1 MAARATRAAE
11 SANASKAKPTAW
23 WRPIAILAAFEL
35 RLQSRDFLAW
45 LAALVFF
52 LLTFGYASGGVIVL
66 VSDLGETPR
75 NAPWAI
81 AQAMAGVTAFG
92 QVITAMTAATTVLR
106 DVGTRSQDLL
116 LATPLSWRAYLG
128 GRFVGTLLV
137 LLAIYAAIPLG
148 LLAGDLMATR
158 GAGATAD
165 ALHLSA
171 IATPALWLVVPNVLV
186 VAALFFSAGALA
198 GGFTV
203 ILFVGLGLI
212 GCWQTGLALAD
223 AGHAVGAF
231 VDPFG
236 NAALSLASAEWSA
249 AEFAERAV
257 ELTPLLV
264 ANRALWLGL
273 GGVLLAA
280 TIRWW
285 RPHVSAGAHVV
296 AHEGALPAAGAR
308 LPDSASLGPLRGAP
322 WWGLVRA
329 EVRFGW
335 RWVLRERGFAALVV
349 LAVLNAVANG
359 WRVADDPTALVRA
372 LEFHARLFGILIAT
386 IYAGELVWR
395 DRDVRAAA
403 LLSALPASPTLRLLA
418 RTTGVGLAL
427 LGLPIALWA
436 VAVVLPLIVGA
447 QPNAPCAA
455 RWLLGVAAPAFLGL
469 LGISL
474 AVHRLVNHKTGAHLL
489 LISAWVLAVAMGADA
504 LAQPWASW
512 GSGGP

>member
-1 MAARATRAAE
+1 MAAPAV
-11 SANASKAKPTAW
+11 PW
-23 WRPIAILAAFEL
+23 WRPIALLAAFEL
-35 RLQSRDFLAW
+35 RVQSRDFLAW
-45 LAALVFF
+45 LAPLVFF

-66 VSDLGETPR
+66 VSNLGDVPR
-75 NAPWAI
+75 TAPWAL

-106 DVGTRSQDLL
+106 DVGARTQDLL

-148 LLAGDLMATR
+148 LLAGEVVATWS
-158 GAGATAD
+158 AGPAA
-165 ALHLSA
+165 APLQLSA
-171 IATPALWLVVPNVLV
+171 IAQPALWLVLPNVIV

-223 AGHAVGAF
+223 AGHVLGAL

-236 NAALSLASAEWSA
+236 NAALSLASAGWSA
-249 AEFAERAV
+249 AELGERTV
-257 ELTPLLV
+257 ELTPLLA
-264 ANRALWLGL
+264 ANRAVWLAL
-273 GGVLLAA
+273 GGGLLAA

-285 RPHVSAGAHVV
+285 RPRVTHGGHVV
-296 AHEGALPAAGAR
+296 ALPPTAH
-308 LPDSASLGPLRGAP
+308 PQSATVDVPRPLRGAP
-322 WWGLVRA
+322 WWGLVQA
-329 EVRFGW
+329 ELTFGW
-335 RWVLRERGFAALVV
+335 RWVIRERGYTALIV
-349 LAVLNAVANG
+349 LAVLNAIANG

-395 DRDVRAAA
+395 DRDVRAEEM
-403 LLSALPASPTLRLLA
+403 LRALPASPMLRLIA
-418 RTTGVGLAL
+418 RASGVGLAL
-427 LGLPIALWA
+427 LALPLALWG
-436 VAVVLPLIVGA
+436 VAVVLPVLTGS
-447 QPNAPCAA
+447 APHPLCAA
-455 RWLLGVAAPAFLGL
+455 RWLLGVSAPAFLL
-469 LGISL
+469 LLAISL
-474 AVHRLVNHKTGAHLL
+474 AVHRAVNHKTGAHLL
-489 LISAWVLAVAMGADA
+489 LISAWVLAVAVGVDA

-512 GSGGP
+512 GSCAQ